1 MATAEEEAEE
11 ELQSQLRAAAIHI
24 RARRTRERTPGAP
37 NRSTPERLGARERLT
52 PTRSALLTPNRS
64 PRSTPASGVP
74 QPLDALTPDRA
85 TPGRL
90 RTPGAPR
97 TAHPMLSPRSP
108 LVLEEGGAGEGG
120 GGGVSTTPREDARL
134 RSD

>member
-24 RARRTRERTPGAP
+24 RARRTRERTPGARTP
-37 NRSTPERLGARERLT
+37 NRSTP
-52 PTRSALLTPNRS
+52 
-64 PRSTPASGVP
+64 
-74 QPLDALTPDRA
+74 D
-85 TPGRL
+85 RL

-108 LVLEEGGAGEGG
+108 PVFEEGEAGEGG
-120 GGGVSTTPREDARL
+120 GASVSKTPREDARL